1 MPRNS
6 GNFSSD
12 NQPPNRGRKKGS
24 LNFYTEFERVYK
36 LRKAAEIEKEMK
48 DGTFKNVKLSAFQ
61 YLMNIRMMMLDD
73 VDTPKQ
79 VKEKIIDDMMPYIVK
94 KQAEQVEI
102 KANVQGADLSH
113 MSTEERLAAFRSLM
127 GMDEEEEDDTAS
139 DS

>member
-1 MPRNS
+1 MGRNAYT
-6 GNFSSD
+6 FSST
-12 NQPPNRGRKKGS
+12 NQPKNGGRKKGT